1 MDVVRRTTIFL
12 PDALHEQLRKEAFA
26 ARISM
31 AQLIRSRLER
41 RTHAKNRRSKTDP
54 LRKVEGIIRD
64 GNLSQSIDEVLYGH

>member
-1 MDVVRRTTIFL
+1 
-12 PDALHEQLRKEAFA
+12 
-26 ARISM
+26 M